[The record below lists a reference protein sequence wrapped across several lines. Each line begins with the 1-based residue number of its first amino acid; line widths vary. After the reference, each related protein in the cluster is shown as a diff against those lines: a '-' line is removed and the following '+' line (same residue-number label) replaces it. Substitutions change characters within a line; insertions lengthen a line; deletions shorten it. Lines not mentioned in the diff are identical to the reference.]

1 MQNPRRGF
9 TLLELLLV
17 VVLIATLI
25 GLAMPSLSAS
35 RSSARMVTTQARLR
49 QCGQLLT
56 IYASDWKDAHPCVF
70 DPSATSAVVRLSGGR
85 SVEIPWYF
93 MQSFYW
99 QLALVDGYLNGDMS
113 PDVLKP
119 SEPPPLEPDMFAMS
133 CTAFAAPEFW
143 DVATRTGERQ
153 YRATRTHDVTFPA
166 HKAILISISNFDIDP
181 DTGQPYFPG
190 GKSPDPAVP
199 LLMSDGSV
207 RVMVKSA
214 IRPGVSN
221 GEGGS
226 RGFLHGAD
234 FYAAHHTINGLRGR
248 DIE

>member
-1 MQNPRRGF
+1 MIASRRGF

-25 GLAMPSLSAS
+25 GLALPSMTGS
-35 RSSARMVTTQARLR
+35 RAAARMVTTQARLR

-70 DPSATSAVVRLSGGR
+70 DPAGTSAVVRLSGGR
-85 SVEIPWYF
+85 NVEIHWYF
-93 MQSFYW
+93 MQTFYW
-99 QLALVDGYLNGDMS
+99 HLALVDGYLDGHIE
-113 PDVLKP
+113 PAVLQP
-119 SEPPPLEPDMFAMS
+119 SEPPPYLPQLFAMT
-133 CTAFAAPEFW
+133 CTAFTAPEFW
-143 DVATRTGERQ
+143 DLATRTGERQ

-166 HKAILISISNFDIDP
+166 SKAILISISNFENDA

-190 GKSPDPAVP
+190 GKSPDPLVP

-207 RVMVKSA
+207 RVPAKSA
-214 IRPGVSN
+214 IRPGVPS
-221 GEGGS
+221 GEGPTRGS
-226 RGFLHGAD
+226 LHGAD